1 MYDPSDSLRSQNVLA
16 VPTEPIVEDTK
27 RKIFDI
33 LSSKESHRQILE
45 VVIINDTDEQAASQQ
60 EQYLAQVRRIL
71 SSKGVGNNEIE
82 SFVSQL
88 REIISAVFVEQDAEK
103 IRGLLDQKIELIKY
117 IPLELLL
124 LFAATC
130 INTDIKGFFLPNSDE
145 SNNNQD
151 NTDEVRDYMSRIT
164 KIIDLFSDETGRPRN
179 INIELINLLLAS
191 IATNME
197 AQFLFIFNCLNPG
210 LATYSC
216 QSRDNFNMNNPSAD
230 ANPIQLTRITMLG
243 KMRDMLKQCVGAI
256 DINTVKTSLIKP
268 LAEELGSH
276 KYYGYN
282 DGIIELLSVFQALL
296 DYFRRDRIALLP
308 KDGYKKQSRLE

>member
-1 MYDPSDSLRSQNVLA
+1 MYNLIDSQQQQNALPI
-16 VPTEPIVEDTK
+16 PTEPIEEGTK
-27 RKIFDI
+27 RKISNI
-33 LSSKESHRQILE
+33 LSSRESHRQILE

-117 IPLELLL
+117 IPLEILL

-130 INTDIKGFFLPNSDE
+130 INTDIKGFLLSNSDE
-145 SNNNQD
+145 NNNNQD
-151 NTDEVRDYMSRIT
+151 NTAEVRDYMSRMT

-210 LATYSC
+210 LATYSL
-216 QSRDNFNMNNPSAD
+216 QSQDNFNMNTSSSD
-230 ANPIQLTRITMLG
+230 ANPIRLTRITMLG
-243 KMRDMLKQCVGAI
+243 KMKAMLEQCVGTI
-256 DINTVKTSLIKP
+256 DINRVKKFLISP
-268 LAEELGSH
+268 LAEELGL
-276 KYYGYN
+276 YVYEGYN
-282 DGIIELLSVFQALL
+282 TGIIELLKVFQALL
-296 DYFRRDRIALLP
+296 YYFKRDRIALSEVEH
-308 KDGYKKQSRLE
+308 SRLE